1 MKTINDLYKYCID
14 NEVKLLSSY
23 DADWWKEYRDNS
35 ASFDLIFRRLYYSF
49 YYFLQSREET
59 IAEIVTNWT
68 ADVAALLKAHDKDF
82 SELYR
87 IVELSPTAYRLTD
100 NYDMTETMDRD
111 TGETIG
117 SRSDSGSMTTGAQT
131 NTTTGKVSPYDSET
145 FYNDNQASISTGE
158 RQDSSSNTYGSQSN
172 SGTEDYTL
180 TRKGNIGVMT
190 VQDMLKKQ
198 NDFWSSFNF
207 YHYVFGVIAKEL
219 LTVGAGEDS
228 YYEDYTR

>member
-1 MKTINDLYKYCID
+1 MKTINDIYKYCID
-14 NEVKLLSSY
+14 NEVKMLSNY
-23 DADWWKEYRDNS
+23 NADWWSDYRSHS
-35 ASFDLIFRRLYYSF
+35 ADFDKIFRRLYYSF
-49 YYFLQSREET
+49 MPFLQSREET
-59 IAEIVTNWT
+59 IAEIVTNWV
-68 ADVAALLKAHDKDF
+68 ADVSALLKAHDKDF

-131 NTTTGKVSPYDSET
+131 NTTTGKVSPFDSEN
-145 FYNDNQASISTGE
+145 FYNDNQASISMGA
-158 RQDSSSNTYGSQSN
+158 RSDSNSQTYGSQSN

-180 TRKGNIGVMT
+180 TRRGNIGVMS
-190 VQDMLKKQ
+190 VQDILKKQ
-198 NDFWSSFNF
+198 ESFWSSFNF
-207 YHYVFGVIAKEL
+207 YHYVFGVIAREL
-219 LTVGAGEDS
+219 LTVGAGED

>member
-14 NEVKLLSSY
+14 NEVKLLSNY

-49 YYFLQSREET
+49 FYFLQSRDET
-59 IAEIVTNWT
+59 IAEVVTNWT

-111 TGETIG
+111 TGETLG
-117 SRSDSGSMTTGAQT
+117 TRSDSQSIGQQISG
-131 NTTTGKVSPYDSET
+131 TTTKKAPYDSET
-145 FYNDNQASISTGE
+145 FYNENDVDMTTGA
-158 RQDSSSNTYGSQSN
+158 RSDSQTYGSQSN
-172 SGTEDYTL
+172 TGTEDYTL
-180 TRKGNIGVMT
+180 TRRGNIGVMT

-198 NDFWSSFNF
+198 SDFWSSFNF

-219 LTVGAGEDS
+219 LTVGGIYDD
-228 YYEDYTR
+228 DYLR